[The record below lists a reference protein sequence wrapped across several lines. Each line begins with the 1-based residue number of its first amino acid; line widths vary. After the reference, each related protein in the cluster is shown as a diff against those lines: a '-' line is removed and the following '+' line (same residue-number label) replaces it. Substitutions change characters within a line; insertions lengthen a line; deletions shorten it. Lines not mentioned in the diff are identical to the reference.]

1 VKIITK
7 DGKAFVQVVENPL
20 GSLERPMS
28 FEDCARKFRDCAK
41 SLDDRRIEKI
51 IELVGQLERLED
63 VQEIIRLLT

>member
-1 VKIITK
+1 MVKTR
-7 DGKAFVQVVENPL
+7 DGKIFAKVVEHPL

-41 SLDDRRIEKI
+41 SLDAGRMEQV
-51 IELVGQLERLED
+51 IELVGRLERLDD